1 MTVKIMLKR
10 EEKKEKN
17 KLLLIILIKKNDDDG
32 YNDEAENGKAKDL
45 GNLVANANRRDD
57 NERLNDN

>member
-1 MTVKIMLKR
+1 MLKR
-10 EEKKEKN
+10 EEKKEKEWT
-17 KLLLIILIKKNDDDG
+17 IINNIDKRNDDDG

>member
-1 MTVKIMLKR
+1 MLKKR
-10 EEKKEKN
+10 RKERKEWT
-17 KLLLIILIKKNDDDG
+17 IINNIDKRNDDDG

-45 GNLVANANRRDD
+45 GNLDANANRIDD